1 MKTNKICSRCKKEK
15 SRDEFKRDLAMVD
28 NRRSCCKECDN
39 MLAKQRRDKIKQSK
53 MYDLI

>member
-1 MKTNKICSRCKKEK
+1 MTKPCIKCKKEK

-28 NRRSCCKECDN
+28 NRRSQCKECDN
-39 MLAKQRRDKIKQSK
+39 KASKERRDKIKQSK

>member
-1 MKTNKICSRCKKEK
+1 MTTNKICSRCKKEK
-15 SRDEFKRDLAMVD
+15 ERDEFKRDFQSTD
-28 NRRSCCKECDN
+28 NRRSQCKECDN